1 MNKRESLLKCGLCA
15 MLLSG
20 GLPLQILP
28 SSTATAQNVR
38 PAEDGWKNDPVT
50 LRISNET
57 LGNVLSK
64 VAKSV
69 GADLVFQGVTLVGI
83 NELTTLNVKDKPLD
97 KVIGELI
104 GNQNVRIVYQ
114 GGHRA
119 IIISSY
125 EKHEDNA
132 QSFVIG
138 GVVLGGDDQQ
148 PLIGATV
155 SVTNGTKEKGRTGC
169 ITDENGKFS
178 LRVNRKSSISISYL
192 GYETKSI
199 QILRPNRNM
208 NISLAPSATNM
219 DEVVVTGISRR
230 NKKSFTGN
238 YVSVKGDE
246 LRKINPNN
254 ILKSLQFYDP
264 SFKVRE
270 NNSNGSDPNAQPEF
284 QMRGDQSLGSTSSM
298 NSMDLLLDNVS
309 SRPNTPLFVLDGF
322 IVPMTRILSLD
333 PERIDEVT
341 ILKDAAATAIYG
353 SKASN
358 GVVVISTKVAPDG
371 ALSVNYNGTLTLQ
384 SPDLTDYNM
393 MNAAEKLQA
402 EWMAGVYDKNSVT
415 SMNRYNSL
423 RRNVLAGVDSY
434 WLSQPLRTAVQS
446 RHSLTAAGGT
456 DIFRY
461 SLGVNAGFQPGVMK
475 GSSNNTKGVDFT
487 MSYRKQRVTV
497 GANIN
502 LTETSG
508 NNSPYG
514 DFSAFSQANPY
525 YRMTNDD
532 GAYDQILDNFTAAG
546 STTVTNPLYN
556 SNIGIKDLQRSLS
569 IASSLNFEYMI
580 LDNLRL
586 TESLQY
592 TRGTARTEKFLPA
605 DHTSFANET
614 DKTLKGSYTKNTG
627 ESTSW
632 SSNLGLNYNLP
643 IKKHLISMLANW
655 TVSED
660 RNNYVNLSATG
671 YPDRHM
677 DDFIFGN
684 KMSTN
689 PSGSE
694 SLSRSMSF
702 IGQVSYSYDNR
713 YSFDFNLS
721 EENSSRYANNSFTP
735 FWSTGVRWNAYREK
749 WLEGRISNLVFRATY
764 GITGEQSSNPYET
777 LEFYTFTNTMK
788 PYNSFASLGA
798 VLQGLNN
805 PDLKWAKTDQFSL
818 GVDIGFWKNRINAT
832 FNYYNNITRQM
843 MTQYDLAPST
853 GFSSQNINAGELQN
867 QGFDVTLNVIAYQN
881 IRKQLYWTIN
891 ANANHNKNKI
901 RKISAYLKK
910 INEKQLA
917 SKGAPL
923 PVLQEGY
930 STTTL
935 FTVRSLG
942 IDPITGKE
950 VFLTRDGQKTFEWN
964 SNDKVPVGDTNP
976 KLSGTISSSLNYNDL
991 SFNVGFTYKFGGIV
1005 YNSTLVDKIENRN
1018 IAYNLDRRAMSS
1030 RWQKP
1035 GDVTYFKKFSLD
1047 ATASQTEQ
1055 STRFIM
1061 DDDEL
1066 KMSTMSVGYR
1076 MRYEKFS
1083 FLRKLNIDVLALNF
1097 TTNDLFRISRVKME
1111 RGLDYPFA
1119 RSYTLSLS
1127 LIFK

>member
-1 MNKRESLLKCGLCA
+1 MKQREFLLKSTCLASLLVGA
-15 MLLSG
+15 PVQIFPPLS
-20 GLPLQILP
+20 
-28 SSTATAQNVR
+28 ANAQKVR
-38 PAEDGWKNDPVT
+38 PSDDGWKEEKVT
-50 LRISNET
+50 LRVSNET
-57 LGNVLSK
+57 LGSVLTK

-69 GADLVFQGVTLVGI
+69 NADLIFQGVTLVGI
-83 NELTTLNVKDKPLD
+83 NDLTTLNVKDKPLD
-97 KVIGELI
+97 KVLGELI
-104 GNQNVRIVYQ
+104 GNQNVRIDYQ

-119 IIISSY
+119 IVISSY
-125 EKHEDNA
+125 ERQEDDA
-132 QSFVIG
+132 QSFIIG
-138 GVVLGGDDQQ
+138 GVIIGGDDHQ
-148 PLIGATV
+148 PLVGATV
-155 SVTNGTKEKGRTGC
+155 SVTNGTKLKGASGC
-169 ITDENGKFS
+169 ITDEDGKFS
-178 LRVNRKSSISISYL
+178 LRINRKSSISISYI

-199 QILRPNRNM
+199 QILRPNRDMKIVLTANA
-208 NISLAPSATNM
+208 NNM

-238 YVSVKGDE
+238 YVTVKGDE
-246 LRKINPNN
+246 LRRIDPNN
-254 ILKSLQFYDP
+254 ILKSLQFFDP
-264 SFKVRE
+264 SFKVKE
-270 NNSNGSDPNAQPEF
+270 NNSNGSDPTAQPEF
-284 QMRGDQSLGSTSSM
+284 QMRGDQSLGSVSNM

-322 IVPMTRILSLD
+322 VVPMTRILSLD
-333 PERIDEVT
+333 PERIDDVT
-341 ILKDAAATAIYG
+341 ILKDAAATSIYG

-358 GVVVISTKVAPDG
+358 GVVVITTKVAPDG
-371 ALSVNYNGTLTLQ
+371 ALSVAYNGTLTIQ

-393 MNAAEKLQA
+393 MNAAEKLQT
-402 EWMAGVYDKNSVT
+402 EWMAGVYDPNSVS
-415 SMNRYNSL
+415 SMNRYNEL

-434 WLSQPLRTAVQS
+434 WLSQPLRTAVQT

-456 DIFRY
+456 DVFRY
-461 SLGVNAGFQPGVMK
+461 SLGVNAAFQPGVMK
-475 GSSNNTKGVDFT
+475 GSSNNTKGVDFSMT
-487 MSYRKQRVTV
+487 YRKKRVTV

-502 LTETSG
+502 LSETSG

-514 DFSAFSQANPY
+514 SYSSYSQANPY
-525 YRMTNDD
+525 YRMTNAQ
-532 GAYDQILDNFTAAG
+532 GGYDRILDNFTAAG

-556 SNIGIKDLQRSLS
+556 SNIGVKDFSRSLS

-580 LDNLRL
+580 LDNLRF

-592 TRGTARTEKFLPA
+592 TRGTARTERFLPA
-605 DHTSFANET
+605 DHTNFANET

-632 SSNLGLNYNLP
+632 SSNMGINYNLP
-643 IKKHLISMLANW
+643 IDKHLISMFANW
-655 TVSED
+655 TVNED

-694 SLSRSMSF
+694 AISRTMSF
-702 IGQVSYSYDNR
+702 IGQISYSYDNR
-713 YSFDFNLS
+713 YSVDFNLS
-721 EENSSRYANNSFTP
+721 EENSSRYTNNNFTP

-764 GITGEQSSNPYET
+764 GVTGEQSSSPYET
-777 LEFYTFTNTMK
+777 IEFYTFTNTMK
-788 PYNSFASLGA
+788 PYNSFGTLGA
-798 VLQGLNN
+798 MLQGLNN
-805 PDLKWAKTDQFSL
+805 PDLKWAKTDQLSL
-818 GVDIGFWKNRINAT
+818 GVDIGFWKNRINAS

-853 GFSSQNINAGELQN
+853 GFNSQNINAGELQN
-867 QGFDVTLNVIAYQN
+867 RGFDVSLNVIAYQN
-881 IRKQLYWTIN
+881 LRKQLYWTIN

-901 RKISAYLKK
+901 RKISDYLRK
-910 INEKQLA
+910 INERQLA
-917 SKGAPL
+917 SKSAPL
-923 PVLQEGY
+923 PILQEGY

-942 IDPITGKE
+942 IDPVTGKE

-976 KLSGTISSSLNYNDL
+976 KVSGTISSSLNYKDL
-991 SFNVGFTYKFGGIV
+991 TFNVGFTYKWGGIV

-1018 IAYNLDRRAMSS
+1018 IAYNLDKRAMTS

-1047 ATASQTEQ
+1047 ASASQTEQ

-1076 MRYEKFS
+1076 MRYEKFN
-1083 FLRKLNIDVLALNF
+1083 FLRKMNIDVLSLNF
-1097 TTNDLFRISRVKME
+1097 TTNDLFRLSRIKME

>member
-1 MNKRESLLKCGLCA
+1 
-15 MLLSG
+15 
-20 GLPLQILP
+20 
-28 SSTATAQNVR
+28 
-38 PAEDGWKNDPVT
+38 
-50 LRISNET
+50 
-57 LGNVLSK
+57 
-64 VAKSV
+64 
-69 GADLVFQGVTLVGI
+69 
-83 NELTTLNVKDKPLD
+83 
-97 KVIGELI
+97 
-104 GNQNVRIVYQ
+104 
-114 GGHRA
+114 
-119 IIISSY
+119 
-125 EKHEDNA
+125 
-132 QSFVIG
+132 
-138 GVVLGGDDQQ
+138 
-148 PLIGATV
+148 
-155 SVTNGTKEKGRTGC
+155 
-169 ITDENGKFS
+169 
-178 LRVNRKSSISISYL
+178 
-192 GYETKSI
+192 
-199 QILRPNRNM
+199 
-208 NISLAPSATNM
+208 M

-371 ALSVNYNGTLTLQ
+371 ALSVNYNGTMTLQ

-415 SMNRYNSL
+415 SMNRYNTL

-461 SLGVNAGFQPGVMK
+461 SLGINAGFQPGVMK

-532 GAYDQILDNFTAAG
+532 GTYDQILDNFTAAG

-614 DKTLKGSYTKNTG
+614 DKTLKGSYSKNTG

-643 IKKHLISMLANW
+643 INKHLISMLANW

-901 RKISAYLKK
+901 RKISAYLQK
-910 INEKQLA
+910 INERQLA
-917 SKGAPL
+917 SKDAPL

-976 KLSGTISSSLNYNDL
+976 KLSGTISSSLNYKDL

-1076 MRYEKFS
+1076 MRYEKFN